1 MKRSNIKTA
10 AFWGGSPA
18 GKARSRGVKLAGL
31 AISSIALAG
40 CSPAFGAYRGVT
52 TQGRSTFHLFQGFA
66 ITAIFVG
73 GITFGLLFFVLL
85 RYRKRSDAIPTQR
98 HSNVKIEILYTVIP
112 ILIVVGLFFFTV
124 KVENKVDAISPTPNV
139 KVTVTAF
146 QWGWK
151 FYYPATNTTVIG
163 SGNHYPQLVLPE
175 GETTAVT
182 LVSQDVV
189 HGFYIPAFNFS
200 RYALPG
206 FVNHFDFT
214 PTSAGTYIGRCS
226 QLCGLYHSEMLF
238 SVKVLSAQQFQSWTS
253 SQAGKVTA

>member
-66 ITAIFVG
+66 IASIFVG
-73 GITFGLLFFVLL
+73 GITFLLLFFVLL
-85 RYRKRSDAIPTQR
+85 RFRKKSDAIPLQR
-98 HSNVKIEILYTVIP
+98 HSNVKIEVLYTVIP

-206 FVNHFDFT
+206 VVNHFDFN
-214 PTSAGTYIGRCS
+214 PTTAGTYIGRCS

-238 SVKVLSAQQFQSWTS
+238 SVKVLSAQQFQSWTT

>member
-1 MKRSNIKTA
+1 MKRSTIKTA
-10 AFWGGSPA
+10 R
-18 GKARSRGVKLAGL
+18 ARVNFSARTGTRRGAKLAGL
-31 AISSIALAG
+31 VVSSVVLAG
-40 CSPAFGAYRGVT
+40 CSPAFGAYRGAT
-52 TQGRSTFHLFQGFA
+52 TQGKSTFHLFQGFA
-66 ITAIFVG
+66 IASIFVG

-85 RYRKRSDAIPTQR
+85 RFRKKSDAIPKQR

-112 ILIVVGLFFFTV
+112 ILIVIGLFFFTV
-124 KVENKVDAISPTPNV
+124 KVENKVDALSPTPNV

-163 SGNHYPQLVLPE
+163 SVHHYPQLVLPE
-175 GETTAVT
+175 GETSAIT

-206 FVNHFDFT
+206 VVNHFDFN
-214 PTSAGTYIGRCS
+214 PTSVGTYIGRCS

-238 SVKVLSAQQFQSWTS
+238 SVKVLSAQQFQSWTT